1 MKIEFV
7 KIKNFR
13 KLQDCKIE
21 FSDKETI
28 FVGANNSGKT
38 TAMDALITFLEKK
51 DFKTQDFTIT
61 NWNDLKNIAEKLGY

>member
-1 MKIEFV
+1 MKIDFV
-7 KIKNFR
+7 RIKNFR
-13 KLQDCKIE
+13 KLLNCKID

-51 DFKTQDFTIT
+51 SLKHKTLQ
-61 NWNDLKNIAEKLGY
+61 

>member
-1 MKIEFV
+1 MKIEFI

-13 KLQDCKIE
+13 KLHTCKIE

-38 TAMDALITFLEKK
+38 TAMEAMILPL
-51 DFKTQDFTIT
+51 
-61 NWNDLKNIAEKLGY
+61 